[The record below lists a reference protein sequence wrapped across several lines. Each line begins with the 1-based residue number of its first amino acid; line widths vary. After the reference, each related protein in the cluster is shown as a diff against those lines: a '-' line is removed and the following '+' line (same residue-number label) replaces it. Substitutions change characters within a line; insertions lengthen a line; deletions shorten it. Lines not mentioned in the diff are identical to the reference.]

1 MNVKFISGVQISS
14 AYRLLSMVAMQNQL
28 ETREHTHA
36 LVPNVLK
43 QQIPLKNTDFHLPV
57 TSFPVEINARVTK
70 FLAHKIECV
79 WCLAGVDLI
88 EI

>member
-1 MNVKFISGVQISS
+1 MNVKFISGVRISS
-14 AYRLLSMVAMQNQL
+14 AHCLLSMVAMQNQL
-28 ETREHTHA
+28 ERRQHTRA

-57 TSFPVEINARVTK
+57 ANFLVEIYARVTK

-79 WCLAGVDLI
+79 WCFAGVDLI
-88 EI
+88 A